1 VAAAVADS
9 REGLRVTLVEH
20 HGFGGWLAVA
30 GMSGTIC
37 DRYAAHESPDRA
49 PARTRDAA
57 QRPV

>member
-1 VAAAVADS
+1 VADS